1 MAKRVAAYLRVS
13 TSEQMHDNQR
23 PAIEALCRDRA
34 YTIVKWYEETVSGAA
49 KRRPVFEQML
59 ADARS
64 RKFDGLVVWSVD
76 RFSRGGAGS
85 CFAALGQI
93 DAAGVDFISVKE
105 NYLDTSGPFRD
116 VLLAF
121 AATVARMERDRL
133 IERTKAGLARARA
146 QGRVGGRPRKHMP
159 LIEAALK
166 LLDDGAS
173 YDDVRKK
180 YGVAASTLRRY
191 RAAMKMASVSGD
203 HGLQRC
209 L

>member
-1 MAKRVAAYLRVS
+1 MSKRVAAYLRVS
-13 TSEQMHDNQR
+13 TSEQTHDNQR
-23 PAIEALCRDRA
+23 PAVEALCRDRG

-64 RKFDGLVVWSVD
+64 RRFDALVVWSVD

-105 NYLDTSGPFRD
+105 NYPDTSGPFRD

-146 QGRVGGRPRKHMP
+146 QGRVGGRPRKHLP

-166 LLDDGAS
+166 LLQGGAS
-173 YDDVRKK
+173 YDEVQKR

-191 RAAMKMASVSGD
+191 RAALKQTCAE
-203 HGLQRC
+203 HAAT
-209 L
+209 